1 MIEANDPRPR
11 LLAWWDCAVHAHRRL
26 ADPSVIGR
34 DAYLATCSALI
45 AQEQIEHL
53 GEETGRS
60 LLVLRGHDRVV
71 QLHGHDP
78 SLPWAS

>member
-53 GEETGRS
+53 GESIYGVELNS
-60 LLVLRGHDRVV
+60 PINVARG
-71 QLHGHDP
+71 
-78 SLPWAS
+78 A